1 MFIVNHDRIPAH
13 KYIMASASEKIS
25 KMMRSVSEKE
35 VTVENVDP
43 EIFRQIVMYCYTKT
57 CDLLKPGVC
66 QVRSASPRNSGAKPE
81 TLRSSP
87 EPLAVEKPDGVSAF
101 SVMQKAKKGKS
112 KRGKLPKESPPP
124 PPLLQHQPAMNPLE
138 MLLEASRELAVHGLT
153 KAGENFRFFTAGNV
167 IALKDGGKIPRAPPF
182 YSRKSFP
189 ELHDVVITSS
199 DGEEVGA
206 HRCLLASR
214 LEYFRSMFCLG
225 WIETSVAEGESR
237 RLSLSMPGR
246 VVRAVLEFLYR
257 DECAAVAGA
266 AADTEFVCNVL
277 VAADHFLVARLK
289 EVCERQ
295 LVQQLTLK
303 NAAELLQ
310 FASDYG
316 AGQLARSAMQFLSQN
331 VAAALEARILPA
343 LSDEV
348 MERLTAHYRGSV
360 PGMAARAMRCATAK
374 SLPSFVAADAA
385 QDISAED
392 VLLEEEAAAAAQER
406 AAVATAAAA
415 SNPGAG
421 AGGSSS
427 GGRRRNRRNS
437 SGERRRRKRSDSG
450 SSVKSDSS
458 ARSGDSNSEAGKGA
472 TQTLDLEQRT
482 SVVALHFCIQGLTGY
497 VSKFKVVCGPKEGL
511 SFYRKIFNPQITDYK
526 EANLRIGRIEPIWES
541 ATDFLIFFGRTAD
554 IFVFLPLTS
563 PSSGVQWSHSSKL
576 F

>member
-1 MFIVNHDRIPAH
+1 MFIVDLDRIPAH

-25 KMMRSVSEKE
+25 KMMRSASGNE

-66 QVRSASPRNSGAKPE
+66 QVCPANQRNSGAKTE
-81 TLRSSP
+81 TQCSSP
-87 EPLAVEKPDGVSAF
+87 EPLEVVNPDGVSAF
-101 SVMQKAKKGKS
+101 SVMQKAKKGRC

-124 PPLLQHQPAMNPLE
+124 PPQHQPAINPLE
-138 MLLEASRELAVHGLT
+138 LLLEASRELAVHGLT
-153 KAGENFRFFTAGNV
+153 KAGENFRFTAGNV
-167 IALKDGGKIPRAPPF
+167 IALKDGGKMPRAPPF
-182 YSRKSFP
+182 FSRKSFP
-189 ELHDVVITSS
+189 ELHDVVISSS

-214 LEYFRSMFCLG
+214 VEYFRSMFCLG
-225 WIETSVAEGESR
+225 WIEASGESR
-237 RLSLSMPGR
+237 RLSLPLPGR

-257 DECAAVAGA
+257 DECAAVAA
-266 AADTEFVCNVL
+266 SDADTEFVCNVL

-295 LVQQLTLK
+295 LVQLLTLK
-303 NAAELLQ
+303 NAAEMLQ

-348 MERLTAHYRGSV
+348 MERLTAYYRRSV
-360 PGMAARAMRCATAK
+360 PGMAARALRCATAK
-374 SLPSFVAADAA
+374 SLPSFEAADAA
-385 QDISAED
+385 REISAEA

-421 AGGSSS
+421 GGAS
-427 GGRRRNRRNS
+427 GGKRRNRRNS
-437 SGERRRRKRSDSG
+437 SGERRRRRRSDSG

-458 ARSGDSNSEAGKGA
+458 ARSGESNGEAGKDS
-472 TQTLDLEQRT
+472 TQLRT
-482 SVVALHFCIQGLTGY
+482 NIFAHTALQPRNIDC
-497 VSKFKVVCGPKEGL
+497 
-511 SFYRKIFNPQITDYK
+511 KICNAVWK
-526 EANLRIGRIEPIWES
+526 RN
-541 ATDFLIFFGRTAD
+541 
-554 IFVFLPLTS
+554 
-563 PSSGVQWSHSSKL
+563 
-576 F
+576 